1 MNMTDMAYTRAE
13 IKDEKA
19 ETGPVS
25 PEVPKYPWGLQVRL
39 EREELDKLGITD
51 LPDVGDVLQLMVSA
65 RVTGVTETQM
75 ANAQDTECCVT
86 LQIEEM
92 AVHDMAEEPGEEAP
106 GPSKF
111 PPQRKYAQP
120 PAAAPAPAF
129 PKRATLAAKYSLN
142 PT

>member
-1 MNMTDMAYTRAE
+1 MKMTDMALTKAE

-19 ETGPVS
+19 EAGVMEPS
-25 PEVPKYPWGLQVRL
+25 VPKYPWGLQVRL

-51 LPDVGDVLQLMVSA
+51 LPDVGDVLSLMVSA

-86 LQIEEM
+86 LQIEEIG
-92 AVHDMAEEPGEEAP
+92 VHDMAEEPAEEPA
-106 GPSKF
+106 PSKF
-111 PPQRKYAQP
+111 PPQPKYKQP
-120 PAAAPAPAF
+120 PTPAPAPPF